1 MKNVTPEVVLSGV
14 GVTSAVGQGKAA
26 FAAALMRGDHAFR
39 VMQRPGRQHRGTAFL
54 GAELPELAWPSAIPK
69 RLLRTATLSGQTA
82 LLTLHEA
89 WGDAQLDAVDP
100 LRIGLIVGGCN
111 FQQREQV
118 LVHDEYAN
126 RLEHLRPSYAL
137 SFLDSDLCGL
147 CTEQFAI
154 QGFAYT
160 LGAAS
165 ASGQLAVLQ
174 AVEVVASGRVDVC
187 IALGALMD
195 LSYWECQSLRT
206 AGAMGSD
213 RYASEPALACRP
225 FDRARDGFIFG
236 ECCAVVVVER
246 MDHAEARGAHPYAQA
261 QGWAT
266 AVDRNR
272 NPDPSLQGEIRAIT
286 TALTA
291 ANLSPRDIDYINPH
305 GTGSIIGDEL
315 EAQAIRSC
323 ELSHAFINTTKSIT
337 GHGLSAAGTVE
348 IVATLLQ
355 MRESRL
361 HPSRNLE
368 QPIDPALNWV
378 GATARAHDIRHALA
392 LSFGF
397 GGINSALCLRRWEG

>member
-1 MKNVTPEVVLSGV
+1 MKSARPEIVLSGI
-14 GVTSAVGQGKAA
+14 GITAPVGQGKAA
-26 FAAALMRGDHAFR
+26 CGAALLRGDHAFR
-39 VMQRPGRQHRGTAFL
+39 IMQRAGRQRDSAFL
-54 GAELPELAWPSAIPK
+54 GTELPELAWPEAISK
-69 RLLRTATLSGQTA
+69 RLLRTATLSGQVA

-89 WGDAQLDAVDP
+89 WADAQLDAVDP
-100 LRIGLIVGGCN
+100 LRIGLIVGGSN

-126 RLEHLRPSYAL
+126 RLEYLRPSYAL
-137 SFLDSDLCGL
+137 SFLDTDICGL

-154 QGFAYT
+154 QGFAHT
-160 LGAAS
+160 IGAAS
-165 ASGQLAVLQ
+165 ASGQLAVLHAIE
-174 AVEVVASGRVDVC
+174 AVGSGRADVC

-195 LSYWECQSLRT
+195 LSYWECQGLRA

-225 FDRARDGFIFG
+225 FDRSRDGFIFG
-236 ECCAVVVVER
+236 ECCGVVVVER
-246 MDHAEARGAHPYAQA
+246 MDHAVKRRVRPYAQA

-266 AVDRNR
+266 AIDRNR
-272 NPDPSLQGEIRAIT
+272 NPDPSLQGEIRAISA
-286 TALTA
+286 ALAA
-291 ANLSPRDIDYINPH
+291 ANLGPRDIDYINPH
-305 GTGSIIGDEL
+305 GSGSIIGDEL
-315 EAQAIRSC
+315 ELQAIRSC
-323 ELSHAFINTTKSIT
+323 ELSYAFINSTKSIT

-378 GATARAHDIRHALA
+378 GATARAHDIRHALT

-397 GGINSALCLRRWEG
+397 GGINSALCLRRWED

>member
-1 MKNVTPEVVLSGV
+1 MTSAAPEAVLSGV
-14 GVTSAVGQGKAA
+14 GITAAIGQGKAA
-26 FAAALMRGDHAFR
+26 FEAALMRGDHAFR
-39 VMQRPGRQHRGTAFL
+39 VMRRPGRQQRETAFL
-54 GAELPELAWPSAIPK
+54 GAELPELTWPTEISS
-69 RLLRTATLSGQTA
+69 RLLRTATLSGRAA

-89 WGDAQLDAVDP
+89 WADAQLDAVDP
-100 LRIGLIVGGCN
+100 LRIGLVVGGSN

-118 LVHDEYAN
+118 LVHAEHANALEY
-126 RLEHLRPSYAL
+126 LRPGYAL
-137 SFLDSDLCGL
+137 SFLDTDLCGL

-154 QGFAYT
+154 QGFAHT
-160 LGAAS
+160 VGAAS
-165 ASGQLAVLQ
+165 ASGQLAVLHAIQ
-174 AVEVVASGRVDVC
+174 SVVSGQVDVC

-195 LSYWECQSLRT
+195 LSYWECQALRT

-236 ECCAVVVVER
+236 ECCGAVVVER
-246 MDHAEARGAHPYAQA
+246 LDHAVARRARPYAQV
-261 QGWAT
+261 QGYGT
-266 AVDRNR
+266 AIDRNR
-272 NPDPSLQGEIRAIT
+272 NPDPSLHGEMRAIT
-286 TALTA
+286 LALA
-291 ANLSPRDIDYINPH
+291 AADLRPRDIDYINPH
-305 GTGSIIGDEL
+305 GSGSAIGDEL
-315 EAQAIRSC
+315 ELQAIRSC

-368 QPIDPALNWV
+368 QPLDPALNWV
-378 GATARAHDIRHALA
+378 GAAAQPHDVRHALT

-397 GGINSALCLRRWEG
+397 GGINSALCLRRWEQ